1 MRGISLNSS
10 YGLISKNDC
19 IYVDKTHILLGLIND
34 LATSKIFFS
43 RPRRFGKSLTLD
55 VVKTIFEKGYE
66 AFKNINSPE
75 NLFPQRSP
83 VLYLDFSTFS
93 SDPNGFVSFA
103 KKFAQEI
110 CKFAKSLNLINYENS
125 EEPDICLE
133 NLFSALDPEQQ
144 IVILIDEYDAQ
155 LNRNINNPEVFEKYR
170 AILQLI
176 YATFKKPTNSYHI
189 KFLMITGVTRFKDT
203 SIFSV
208 GTDILD
214 FSAHSAIANIVGY
227 SKDEIREYFTDY
239 LKLATSLMN
248 DCSIDSIS
256 NQQIENTLE
265 VLAQNYDG
273 YCFDQDGLIKV
284 FSTWSINNFFQNVK
298 TTHKFELDNYWYGV
312 TASSSIL
319 VEYLK
324 THSIDEYLTKDSFF
338 VRKDYFLNPTN
349 LKDMNQ
355 SVFLYQL
362 GFLTLSMGYTSQS
375 KYISLKIPNEEV
387 KRSFAV
393 FTFLDVYKSSLYEDS
408 YVQQA
413 ENGIQNPDEALVD
426 RLFKELLDLCLI
438 DDLVKAINA
447 ILHSVSNSP
456 YPIQNESGVRD
467 LIYIYCLGANIKV
480 TKENKEYKGISD
492 LIIDS
497 PNKENRYVIE
507 FKYTTNKSE
516 IQRLLEAAEN
526 QIKEQNY
533 GKILPLVKTTKR
545 LAMVF
550 CADPHIREIVEYKE
564 VV

>member
-1 MRGISLNSS
+1 MKEISFCSS
-10 YGLISKNDC
+10 YEEICNNDC
-19 IYVDKTHILLGLIND
+19 IYIDKTSILLKLINSIS
-34 LATSKIFFS
+34 TKKIFFS

-55 VVKTIFEKGYE
+55 VVKTIFEKGYD

-75 NLFPQRSP
+75 NLFPQRYP

-93 SDPNGFVSFA
+93 SDLNDLSIFT
-103 KKFAQEI
+103 KKFALSI
-110 CKFAKSLNLINYENS
+110 NKFAKSLNLINYQND
-125 EEPDICLE
+125 EEPDICLD
-133 NLFSALDPEQQ
+133 NLFGALAPDQQ

-155 LNRNINNPEVFEKYR
+155 LNRNINKPETFEMYR
-170 AILQLI
+170 KILQLI

-203 SIFSV
+203 AIFSV

-214 FSAHSAIANIVGY
+214 FSAHNSIANIVGY
-227 SKDEIREYFTDY
+227 SKDEIRENFSDY
-239 LKLATSLMN
+239 LKLTTSLMN
-248 DCSIDSIS
+248 DCSIDAIS
-256 NQQIENTLE
+256 NQQIENTLD

-273 YCFDQDGLIKV
+273 YCFDQDGLVKV

-298 TTHKFELDNYWYGV
+298 TSHKFELDNYWYGV
-312 TASSSIL
+312 TSSSSIL

-324 THSIDEYLTKDSFF
+324 THSIDEYLTKDSFI
-338 VRKDYFLNPTN
+338 VRKEYFLNPTN

-355 SVFLYQL
+355 NVFLYQL
-362 GFLTLSMGYTSQS
+362 GFLTLSKGYNAQS

-393 FTFLDVYKSSLYEDS
+393 FTFLDIYKSSLYEDS
-408 YVQQA
+408 YAQQ
-413 ENGIQNPDEALVD
+413 EKNGIDNPDEALVD
-426 RLFKELLDLCLI
+426 QLFKELLDQCSI
-438 DDLVKAINA
+438 EDLVKSFNA

-497 PNKENRYVIE
+497 PNNENRYVVE
-507 FKYTTNKSE
+507 FKYTENKNNVHD
-516 IQRLLEAAEN
+516 LLIEAED
-526 QIKEQNY
+526 QIINRNY
-533 GKILPLVKTTKR
+533 GDVLPLVKNTKR
-545 LAMVF
+545 IAMVF
-550 CADPHIREIVEYKE
+550 CSDPNIREIVEYKDLS
-564 VV
+564 